1 MNQLKLNG
9 WNQKLNW
16 QWEYKN
22 NCKKDLTLSNI
33 VCILRHNKKGKNNE
47 LKQKRSKRNIRVP
60 KTYH

>member
-33 VCILRHNKKGKNNE
+33 VCILRHNKKGKNHE
-47 LKQKRSKRNIRVP
+47 
-60 KTYH
+60 